1 MHDEVH
7 RRRWRSAFIARL
19 IFGTVLKKR
28 ARSKETMTRGVV

>member
-7 RRRWRSAFIARL
+7 RRHWRNTFIARL

-28 ARSKETMTRGVV
+28 ARTKETITRGMV